1 MKKKPLLLIFWL
13 FAWLSLPASLLAQDD
28 KRAGLVIVYEEDLI
42 ETACVTFSEASITGS
57 ELLSRSEL
65 NVERDVVGLGEQICR
80 IGETGCPASD
90 CFCQC
95 QGGTDCTYWSYWQQA
110 EGGWRYSQAGAG
122 MVQVTDGTI
131 QGWVWGA
138 GSSGEAPEPPP
149 ITLDE
154 ICALPEAT
162 VTSAAANITLPAAT
176 ALAAAQATAT
186 NAAALATPA
195 TRAVTSGT
203 TSPWPYVI
211 FLGLLLGLG
220 AMFFITRRRTV

>member
-1 MKKKPLLLIFWL
+1 MKKKPLLPLWLLLWL
-13 FAWLSLPASLLAQDD
+13 FIPTGLLAQDE
-28 KRAGLVIVYEEDLI
+28 KRAGLVIVYEEGMT

-57 ELLSRSEL
+57 ELLSRSGL

-80 IGETGCPASD
+80 IGETGCPAND

-95 QGGTDCTYWSYWQQA
+95 QGGADCTYWSYWQQA

-162 VTSAAANITLPAAT
+162 MTPIAATLPPAT
-176 ALAAAQATAT
+176 ALAVAQATAT
-186 NAAALATPA
+186 IAAAQTTPITGIAT
-195 TRAVTSGT
+195 SST

-211 FLGLLLGLG
+211 FIGLVLGLG
-220 AMFFITRRRTV
+220 AIFLLTRKRTI